1 MNRTGVSPG
10 RTHRSLSRRLALNFR
25 RYRAIYIML
34 IPVIAYYLIFC
45 YWPMYGV
52 TIAFKNY
59 KPRLGIIKSPWVGFA
74 HFQSFFSSL
83 YFGRLLRNTVL
94 ISLYSLLFGL
104 PIPIIFAILLNEVKN
119 PLYKK
124 TIQTVTYLP
133 HFITTVIICS
143 LILQFTNAD
152 GFITK
157 IVNRITGDTMSLI
170 GDYRRFRTI
179 YVLSG
184 IWQGF
189 GWGSIIYLAAMMGIN
204 PELYEAAHID
214 GANKL
219 RQILHVTLPGIS
231 STIVIM
237 FILSC
242 GGLMNVG
249 WEKTFLLQSPLTYET
264 SDVISTYVY
273 RKGFED
279 MDYSY
284 SAAVGFFNSVINILL
299 LATANLMSRK
309 LSETSLW

>member
-1 MNRTGVSPG
+1 
-10 RTHRSLSRRLALNFR
+10 
-25 RYRAIYIML
+25 ML
-34 IPVIAYYLIFC
+34 IPVVAYYLIFC

-52 TIAFKNY
+52 VIAFKNY
-59 KPRLGIIKSPWVGFA
+59 KPRIGIIQSPWLGLA
-74 HFQSFFSSL
+74 HFQSFFSSM
-83 YFGRLLRNTVL
+83 YFGRVLRNTLL
-94 ISLYSLLFGL
+94 ISGYSLIFGF
-104 PIPIIFAILLNEVKN
+104 PIPIAFAILLNEVKSAG
-119 PLYKK
+119 YKK
-124 TIQTVTYLP
+124 IIQTVTYLP

-157 IVNRITGDTMSLI
+157 IVNRFTGETMSLI
-170 GDYRRFRTI
+170 GNYRSFRTI

-214 GANKL
+214 GANKF

-231 STIVIM
+231 TTIVIM
-237 FILSC
+237 FVLAC

-249 WEKTFLLQSPLTYET
+249 WEKTFLLQSPLTFET

-284 SAAVGFFNSVINILL
+284 SAAVGFFNSIVNITLL
-299 LATANLMSRK
+299 TVANMMSRR

>member
-1 MNRTGVSPG
+1 MNRAGVSVNRMRPG
-10 RTHRSLSRRLALNFR
+10 FFR
-25 RYRAIYIML
+25 RFYMDLYRHRAIYIML
-34 IPVIAYYLIFC
+34 IPVVAYYLIFC

-52 TIAFKNY
+52 VIAFKNY
-59 KPRLGIIKSPWVGFA
+59 KPRIGIIQSPWLGLA
-74 HFQSFFSSL
+74 HFQSFFSSM
-83 YFGRLLRNTVL
+83 YFGRVLRNTLL
-94 ISLYSLLFGL
+94 ISGYSLIFGF
-104 PIPIIFAILLNEVKN
+104 PIPIAFAILLNEVKSAS
-119 PLYKK
+119 YKK
-124 TIQTVTYLP
+124 IIQTVTYLP

-157 IVNRITGDTMSLI
+157 IVNRFTGETMSLI
-170 GDYRRFRTI
+170 GNYRSFRTI

-214 GANKL
+214 GANKF

-231 STIVIM
+231 TTIVIM
-237 FILSC
+237 FVLAC

-249 WEKTFLLQSPLTYET
+249 WEKTFLLQSPLTFET

-284 SAAVGFFNSVINILL
+284 SAAVGFFNSIVNITLL
-299 LATANLMSRK
+299 TVANMMSRR